1 MNFMCGILGIFHQP
15 QAFSLVQRGLS
26 ILEHRGRDG
35 CGVSNSTKVYYAN
48 SSATLTSLSSDCV
61 VGHTLHA
68 VVDHVPQPLRGKG
81 ILAANCEIYN
91 WQELS
96 EKYGFKSRNDAEFL
110 LHFLDNFS
118 IKEGFGG
125 FDKLEKLDGV
135 YAFAYWLDGKV
146 VLARDILGEKPIWY
160 TYTRD
165 LFAFASE
172 KKVLEQLGYVDICEL
187 NPRQILIYD
196 VTQKTFRTIIR
207 SFFTS
212 LPEHKSSFEV
222 LKEKTAVLLNEAI
235 EKRIP
240 PHKFGLLFSGGI
252 DSTFL
257 AHYFKSKGC
266 DFTCYTAGL
275 DLPGG
280 VASDV
285 VAAEKVARELGLKLK
300 IKKIKLEE
308 VERYLKKIVPLIEDS
323 NVVKVG
329 VALPFY
335 LAGEMAKK
343 DGCKVIFSG
352 LGSEE
357 IFAGYERHKQA
368 ANINQECIS
377 GLLKMYERD
386 LYRDDV
392 VTMFHSLE
400 LRLPFLDTKLV
411 DYALKIPAKYK
422 LTETTSKYILRQIA
436 LARGIS
442 TEIANRKKVAA
453 QYGSKFDYA
462 LERLAKIGKYASK
475 SAYLKTFYPSH
486 NMRLGVLF
494 SGGKDSTYAA
504 YIMKQ
509 QNYELTCLITIKS
522 SNSASYMFH
531 TPAIDLTQLQAE
543 ALGLPILTYMTKG
556 EKEKELGDLE
566 EALKLA
572 QKQYG
577 IQGVVTGAVFS
588 TYQRDR
594 IEKIADKLGLK
605 IFSPLW
611 HKPQEQEM
619 EELLQKKF
627 KIVFT
632 AIAAEGFDRSWLN
645 KVITE
650 KELGLLQKLKIKF
663 GININGE
670 GGEYESLV
678 LDCPLFTKEL
688 VLDKVEIVEEKKNTA
703 QLMIHKAS
711 LQEKVRL

>member
-1 MNFMCGILGIFHQP
+1 MCGILGIFHHLE
-15 QAFSLVQRGLS
+15 AFSLVQRGLS
-26 ILEHRGRDG
+26 IVEHRGKDG
-35 CGVSNSTKVYYAN
+35 CGVSDGKVVLHAG
-48 SSATLTSLSSDCV
+48 SVRDLSSLFSKSV
-61 VGHTLHA
+61 IGHVLHA
-68 VVDHVPQPLRGKG
+68 VVDDVQQPLQRKG
-81 ILAANCEIYN
+81 IIVANCEIYN
-91 WQELS
+91 WQELNK
-96 EKYGFKSRNDAEFL
+96 KYKFKSKNDAEL
-110 LHFLDNFS
+110 LLQLLDALPLEQ
-118 IKEGFGG
+118 IAVR
-125 FDKLEKLDGV
+125 LEKLDGV
-135 YAFAYWLDGKV
+135 YAFAYWREGKV

-165 LFAFASE
+165 VFAFASE

-196 VTQKTFRTIIR
+196 VVGKTITTIVR
-207 SFFTS
+207 PFFTS
-212 LPEHKSSFEV
+212 LPEHTESFEV
-222 LKEKTAVLLNEAI
+222 LKAKTAVLLDEGI
-235 EKRIP
+235 KKRIP
-240 PHKFGLLFSGGI
+240 QQKFGLLFSGGI

-257 AHYFKSKGC
+257 AHYFKSKGY

-275 DLPGG
+275 DLPGSE
-280 VASDV
+280 ASDV
-285 VAAEKVARELGLKLK
+285 VAAQNVATELGLKLK
-300 IKKIKLEE
+300 IKKITLDE
-308 VERYLKKIVPLIEDS
+308 VETYLKRIVPLIEDS

-335 LAGEMAKK
+335 LACEMAKK

-368 ANINQECIS
+368 ANINQECIF

-400 LRLPFLDTKLV
+400 LRLPFLDHKLAE
-411 DYALKIPAKYK
+411 YALKIPAKYK
-422 LTETTSKYILRQIA
+422 LTVLTSKYILRQIA
-436 LARGIS
+436 VERGILV
-442 TEIANRKKVAA
+442 EIANRKKVAA

-462 LERLAKIGKYASK
+462 LEKLAKRGKHSSK

-486 NMRLGVLF
+486 NLRLGVLF

-509 QNYELTCLITIKS
+509 QNYELTCLITLKS
-522 SNSASYMFH
+522 KNLASYMFH
-531 TPAIDLTQLQAE
+531 TPAIDITRLQAE
-543 ALGLPILTYMTKG
+543 AMGLPLLMHMTEG
-556 EKEKELGDLE
+556 EKEKELLDLE
-566 EALKLA
+566 EALRLA
-572 QKQYG
+572 QQKYG

-594 IEKIADKLGLK
+594 IEKIADTLGLK

-619 EELLQKKF
+619 QELLQQKF

-632 AIAAEGFDRSWLN
+632 AVAAEGFDKSWLG
-645 KVITE
+645 KVITK
-650 KELGLLQKLKIKF
+650 KEIGRLHKLKSKY

-688 VLDKVEIVEEKKNTA
+688 GLDNITVVEEQKNTA
-703 QLMIHKAS
+703 HLLIDKAS
-711 LQEKVRL
+711 LRTKSNS